1 MSQRKAQGGTS
12 SSDTARRGAWNMSS
26 ATAGDQEGG
35 GGGRSALMPLQRRV
49 RRVLDAKDSAERSE
63 ALRYLKDLDISG

>member
-1 MSQRKAQGGTS
+1 
-12 SSDTARRGAWNMSS
+12 MSS

-49 RRVLDAKDSAERSE
+49 RGVLDAKDAAERSE